1 MERYQNY
8 VCRRESVAWGVIFV
22 ILIALISSGNVTATP
37 TPTTITL
44 SWTAPGDD
52 VDSGQAA
59 EYDLRYSTS
68 VITDGN
74 WNAATRATG
83 VPAPQ
88 SVGSPESFTVT
99 GLTPGTLYYF
109 AIKTADEVPNW
120 SSVSNIVSQST
131 TPEQTAPATIATI
144 TTSAPTQTSLTLN
157 WTAPGDDGTT
167 GTAAEYDIRYST
179 SPINESNWDSAAQVS
194 GEPTPQTA
202 GSSESFTITGLSPS
216 TMYYFAIKT
225 ADEIPN
231 WSGLSAVINAQTAGD
246 QVAPSAIDDLQAS
259 IGNNEVGQ
267 LVLSWTAPGDD
278 GMSGAASAY
287 EIRYSTTEFD
297 ATSFETAELWTS
309 PPVPLPGGTAQEFV
323 LTDLQPGEI
332 YYVGIR
338 SWDDFMNPSGISNI
352 DTGVAYFE
360 LVLDVDDGSADL
372 PEVFSLSQN
381 YPNPFN
387 PSTILNYTLPTQAHV
402 NISVFNIQGRLV
414 RALADTNKPAGEH
427 TVEWNGTDEYGSS
440 VATGVY
446 FYRMAADEF
455 SETRKMVLVK

>member
-1 MERYQNY
+1 MERYQKS
-8 VCRRESVAWGVIFV
+8 VCRQESVACGAILA
-22 ILIALISSGNVTATP
+22 ILIALISGGNATAAP

-52 VDSGQAA
+52 ANSGQAA

-68 VITDGN
+68 VITDAN
-74 WNAATRATG
+74 WNAATNVTG
-83 VPAPQ
+83 VPTPQ
-88 SVGSPESFTVT
+88 LVGSPESFTVT
-99 GLTPGTLYYF
+99 NLTPGTLYYF

-120 SSVSNIVSQST
+120 SSVSNIVSQAT
-131 TPEQTAPATIATI
+131 APEQDAPATIATI

-179 SPINESNWDSAAQVS
+179 SLINESNWDSAAQVS
-194 GEPTPQTA
+194 GEPIPQTA
-202 GSSESFTITGLSPS
+202 WSGESFTVTGLSPS

-246 QVAPSAIDDLQAS
+246 QVAPSAISDLQAS
-259 IGNNEVGQ
+259 IGNEEGQ

-287 EIRYSTTEFD
+287 EIRYSITEFD
-297 ATSFETAELWTS
+297 TTSFETAELFTS
-309 PPVPLPGGTAQEFV
+309 PPVPLPGGTAQE
-323 LTDLQPGEI
+323 LIMSDLQPGET

-338 SWDDFMNPSGISNI
+338 SWDDFMNPSNISNI

-360 LVLDVDDGSADL
+360 LVLDVDDGSVDL
-372 PEVFSLSQN
+372 PENFSLSQN

-387 PSTILNYTLPTQAHV
+387 PSTVLSYTLPTQAHI
-402 NISVFNIQGRLV
+402 NITVFNIQGRLV
-414 RALADTNKPAGEH
+414 RTLTDTDKPAGEH
-427 TVEWNGTDEYGSS
+427 TVEWNGTDENGRS

-446 FYRMAADEF
+446 FYRMAAGEF